1 MTSAHLEAFLARIYV
16 DGEARARFLAD
27 PRAEARRAGLPE
39 DTCLALA
46 AIDRVGLEMAAVSF
60 ERKRSARARRQPGL
74 RRLRRWWGRTWP
86 RLAGGR

>member
-1 MTSAHLEAFLARIYV
+1 MTSARLEAFLARLYV

-27 PRAEARRAGLPE
+27 PRAEARCAGLPE

-60 ERKRSARARRQPGL
+60 ERKRLAQARRQPAL
-74 RRLRRWWGRTWP
+74 RRLRRWWGRIRP
-86 RLAGGR
+86 RFVGGR